1 MAQAQAA
8 VRLGQ
13 LSAIAISLGF
23 LIPAVVNDTKDL
35 TARLNGHAIPQCAI
49 WSVTRPPCRHQ

>member
-8 VRLGQ
+8 ARLGQ
-13 LSAIAISLGF
+13 LSVIALSLGF
-23 LIPAVVNDTKDL
+23 LIPAVVNDIKDL
-35 TARLNGHAIPQCAI
+35 AARLDGHAIPQCAI